1 MKKAVVTGANG
12 FVGSAVVK
20 ELLNN
25 NIEVIAL
32 DKEYCNNNIPKEA
45 NFISCDLANISDIT
59 QAISQFNP
67 DTYYHFAWVGVKG
80 PFHRSCDAQLENI
93 RWSINALNHAKKIG
107 CERFIFAGSITE
119 QEANIAAFEQGGKPD
134 IGYLYGYAKTAAM
147 AMCKAI
153 AADVGIDFIYAKI
166 SNIYGEPEVSS
177 GIISSTLNKIIK
189 KEPLLFTAGTQ
200 NYDFI
205 HINDVAKAFRMLGEK
220 GKPFHNYLI
229 GSGHAKPLKEFLEEI
244 KDVTKCSDNF
254 QYGAISFKG
263 VSVPIEMF
271 DCSEIRN
278 DVGFAAEI
286 SFKEGIERTME
297 WIKENNNV

>member
-1 MKKAVVTGANG
+1 MICFKRKSHFDWDSSYN
-12 FVGSAVVK
+12 
-20 ELLNN
+20 
-25 NIEVIAL
+25 
-32 DKEYCNNNIPKEA
+32 
-45 NFISCDLANISDIT
+45 
-59 QAISQFNP
+59 AI
-67 DTYYHFAWVGVKG
+67 
-80 PFHRSCDAQLENI
+80 DAQE
-93 RWSINALNHAKKIG
+93 
-107 CERFIFAGSITE
+107 T
-119 QEANIAAFEQGGKPD
+119 
-134 IGYLYGYAKTAAM
+134 
-147 AMCKAI
+147 
-153 AADVGIDFIYAKI
+153 GIDFIYAKI

-177 GIISSTLNKIIK
+177 GIISSTLNKIIE